1 MTVTVFEQ
9 WTPEDQGSFKDQVRA
24 ALSKGEV
31 AVTFTKA
38 DGSQRV
44 LKGTTNLDYVPASQ
58 HPRGAKPENPEVQP
72 VWDLEANAW
81 RSFRWDRVSDFKI
94 L

>member
-1 MTVTVFEQ
+1 MTTVFEQ
-9 WTPEDQGSFKDQVRA
+9 WTLEEQGSFRDQVRA
-24 ALSKGEV
+24 ALQKGEV

-44 LKGTTNLDYVPASQ
+44 LRGTTSLTYIPASQ
-58 HPRGAKPENPEVQP
+58 HPKGTKPENPEVQP
-72 VWDLEANAW
+72 VWDLDKGEW
-81 RSFRWDRVSDFKI
+81 RSFRWDRVSGFEI